1 MNDGLVSFALY
12 LLILSLLAIGGINP
26 IVPELQRFLVVE
38 HGWISNEDFVAL
50 FALAQA
56 APGPNV
62 IFVTLLGWQLG
73 SLAGAALATLAICGP
88 AVIIAYLA
96 SGLSLRWQATRWF
109 VLLRRSLTPLTTGM
123 MIASAWLLTD
133 AATSNVV
140 NLAITGVAAVF
151 VLTTRMHPLLPLA
164 GGAVIGIL
172 GWV

>member
-1 MNDGLVSFALY
+1 MNDGLASFTLY
-12 LLILSLLAIGGINP
+12 LLILSLLAIGGVNP

-38 HGWISNEDFVAL
+38 HGWMSDADFVAL

-73 SLAGAALATLAICGP
+73 SLTGAILATSAICGP
-88 AVIIAYLA
+88 AVIIAYFA
-96 SGLSLRWQATRWF
+96 SGLSVRWQASRWF

-133 AATSNVV
+133 AATGNAA
-140 NLAITGVAAVF
+140 NLAITAGAAVL
-151 VLTTRMHPLLPLA
+151 VLTTRTHPLLPLA
-164 GGAVIGIL
+164 GAALLGIL